1 MPLSSYA
8 KDTFVGPYMSTFTAA
23 EIPDMSDHDPQQEHW
38 ISIFILNTM
47 FRVKLPQSDRQYM
60 FNFLRRAEAAFREY
74 ALAREQTLL
83 FLSLPDSP
91 SHYIAAITYWEDFLS
106 QAWISFDLLRKLA
119 HVPKGSL
126 FKKGEDT
133 VLERL
138 NSLHSLSKHATD
150 EAFPDDATLVIWLRN
165 NGIHSKR
172 THLTFDEMA
181 NDILKELAR
190 WADRM
195 QDPLTFNEKIKAA
208 AEK

>member
-1 MPLSSYA
+1 
-8 KDTFVGPYMSTFTAA
+8 
-23 EIPDMSDHDPQQEHW
+23 
-38 ISIFILNTM
+38 
-47 FRVKLPQSDRQYM
+47 M

-91 SHYIAAITYWEDFLS
+91 SHYIAATTYWEGFLS
-106 QAWISFDLLRKLA
+106 QTWISFDLLRKLA
-119 HVPKGSL
+119 GVPKGGL

-138 NSLHSLSKHATD
+138 NSLHNLSKHPTD

-165 NGIHSKR
+165 NGICSKT

-181 NDILKELAR
+181 NDILKDLAK

-195 QDPLTFNEKIKAA
+195 QDPLTFNERSKRQLNNKSKWSYMAA
-208 AEK
+208 RASVAKHLS